1 MSGNDSEM
9 TTAAFSTILFFSLLQ
24 EAAGGEKQIDWPI
37 DPGGVTVA
45 DLLAELYARWPELS
59 AWDGQIRVA
68 VDLEYVD
75 RDHTVKPGQEI
86 ALMPPVQGG

>member
-1 MSGNDSEM
+1 MSGNDNE
-9 TTAAFSTILFFSLLQ
+9 TRGAASSTILFFSLLQ
-24 EAAGGEKQIDWPI
+24 QAAGGEKQVDWPI
-37 DPGGVTVA
+37 APPGVPIA
-45 DLLAELYARWPELS
+45 ELLGDLYARWPELS

-75 RDHTVKPGQEI
+75 RDYIVKPGQEI